1 MVTLATNAPWRAAA
15 AGSARAAADEGRRLE
30 ADSLDL
36 LAASL
41 VETFGHQRSTARLA
55 ASVSALRPVAPPGP
69 PALGLVYAD
78 AWSGSLGWPAACF
91 LQLHGSPSETR
102 TFVRIQN
109 VEQPAAVRLQAT
121 DAAPGGADRPLF
133 PAQDLHPWAH
143 PRVFALDYL
152 NGGEESG
159 LLWQAMDLCEDWL
172 PTDRDVRLTLTVRER
187 GGGERTLDPL
197 IIPRLDARTLASAS
211 IEDPSAHRF
220 TAAFEALVAAWRDR
234 DPDSFTVALEDVLDP
249 RRVGIGN
256 LSKMYN
262 LWLSAMIAELRALE
276 PRARR
281 GWEDAA
287 TVQHWRL
294 LG

>member
-1 MVTLATNAPWRAAA
+1 VTLSMDALREAPWRAAA
-15 AGSARAAADEGRRLE
+15 AGSARAAAAESRQLE
-30 ADSLDL
+30 SDSLDL

-41 VETFGHQRSTARLA
+41 VETFGRQQAAARLA

-69 PALGLVYAD
+69 PSLGLVYAD

-91 LQLHGSPSETR
+91 LQLHGTPSETR

-109 VEQPAAVRLQAT
+109 IEQPAAVRLEAS
-121 DAAPGGADRPLF
+121 DSGDGRPLF
-133 PAQDLHPWAH
+133 PPQDLHPWAH
-143 PRVFALDYL
+143 PRVFALPYL
-152 NGGEESG
+152 NGGEHSG

-187 GGGERTLDPL
+187 GGARRTLDPL
-197 IIPRLDARTLASAS
+197 ILPRLDRRTLASARIS
-211 IEDPSAHRF
+211 DPSAHRF
-220 TAAFEALVAAWRDR
+220 TSAFEALVCAWRDR

-262 LWLSAMIAELRALE
+262 LWLSAMLAELRALT

-281 GWEDAA
+281 GWEEAA
-287 TVQHWRL
+287 AVEHWRL